1 MKFWACVLAIMVPG
15 IVMADIASTTYTDK
29 ALSSKADD
37 STVVHKTGDET
48 IGGTKTFSN
57 TIVSTSPIPFTA
69 LGATL
74 RSNDVNGLLSIHG
87 SKINRLNL
95 QTDNN
100 NGVDLLVDDQYDK
113 KITLIMKEQNTPT
126 IELTNNDGYEASAL
140 IMKDDTGNKIQ
151 MGKAYTGRTELFMT
165 GESNGIILEGESS
178 DTVVVAEGETA
189 GISASTPN
197 GAIRLLTAPGYNNG
211 NPTLMFR
218 NAAGKE
224 ASISF
229 DSTNY
234 INLDQHLKA
243 PSATI
248 DGGLTIGNHITLTRE
263 VPSDF
268 DNNTVPDTKWVNDRI
283 EDARG
288 VIPVGGADGTET
300 AQIWIE

>member
-1 MKFWACVLAIMVPG
+1 MKFWACVLAMMVPG

-57 TIVSTSPIPFTA
+57 MIVSTAPWVIAAQSMD
-69 LGATL
+69 LG
-74 RSNDVNGLLSIHG
+74 SNNDGASMRMRG
-87 SKINRLNL
+87 SKSNQLLMN
-95 QTDNN
+95 TDNN
-100 NGVDLLVDDQYDK
+100 GVVLSVDDQYDK
-113 KITLIMKEQNTPT
+113 EATLAMLEQGNTT
-126 IELTNNDGYEASAL
+126 IELTTNNGREAAAL
-140 IMKDDTGNKIQ
+140 IMQDDTGNRIQ
-151 MGKAYTGRTELFMT
+151 MGKPYTGSAGLYMMGEYTEI
-165 GESNGIILEGESS
+165 GLEAESS
-178 DTVVVAEGETA
+178 DVYATA
-189 GISASTPN
+189 SGDSAMISIGSSN
-197 GAIRLLTAPGYNNG
+197 GGVRLMTAPNFNNG
-211 NPTLMFR
+211 KPTLGF
-218 NAAGKE
+218 NNAGKT
-224 ASISF
+224 AYISF
-229 DSTNY
+229 DSNY

-243 PSATI
+243 PFATI
-248 DGGLTIGNHITLTRE
+248 GGVLTIGNRIELARE